1 MSLHD
6 ALVKVVT
13 DHITTLLSEQTLID
27 TVLST
32 LNTDDKLF
40 WYLGKEK
47 KIKKLLLSY
56 NTGDTLKLKKVL
68 EEQYNE
74 DSKNKNNK

>member
-13 DHITTLLSEQTLID
+13 EHVTTLLSEQTLID
-27 TVLST
+27 AVLSVLDT
-32 LNTDDKLF
+32 EDKLF

-47 KIKKLLLSY
+47 KIKKQLSLF
-56 NTGDTLKLKKVL
+56 TVRGMH
-68 EEQYNE
+68 
-74 DSKNKNNK
+74 

>member
-13 DHITTLLSEQTLID
+13 EHVTTLLSEQTLID
-27 TVLST
+27 AVLSVLDT
-32 LNTDDKLF
+32 EDKLF

-47 KIKKLLLSY
+47 KIKKLIYSY
-56 NTGDTLKLKKVL
+56 STGDTLKLKKVL

-74 DSKNKNNK
+74 DSQK

>member
-13 DHITTLLSEQTLID
+13 EVISLSEQTLID
-27 TVLST
+27 AVLSVLDT
-32 LNTDDKLF
+32 EDKLF

-47 KIKKLLLSY
+47 KIKKLLPYS
-56 NTGDTLKLKKVL
+56 TGDTCSNLKKVL

-74 DSKNKNNK
+74 DSKK

>member
-13 DHITTLLSEQTLID
+13 EHVTTLLSEQTLID
-27 TVLST
+27 AVLSVLDT
-32 LNTDDKLF
+32 EDKLF

-47 KIKKLLLSY
+47 KIKKQLSSY
-56 NTGDTLKLKKVL
+56 GTGDTLKLKKVL

-74 DSKNKNNK
+74 DSKK

>member
-13 DHITTLLSEQTLID
+13 EHVTTLLSEQTLID
-27 TVLST
+27 AVLSVLDT
-32 LNTDDKLF
+32 EDKLF

-47 KIKKLLLSY
+47 KIKKLIYSY
-56 NTGDTLKLKKVL
+56 STGDVLKLKKVL

-74 DSKNKNNK
+74 DSKK

>member
-13 DHITTLLSEQTLID
+13 EHVTTLLSEQTLID
-27 TVLST
+27 AVLSVLDT
-32 LNTDDKLF
+32 EDKLF

-47 KIKKLLLSY
+47 KIKKLISSY
-56 NTGDTLKLKKVL
+56 STGDTLKLKKVL

-74 DSKNKNNK
+74 DSKK

>member
-13 DHITTLLSEQTLID
+13 EHVTTLLSEQTLID
-27 TVLST
+27 AVLSVLDT
-32 LNTDDKLF
+32 EDKLF

-47 KIKKLLLSY
+47 KIKKQLSSY
-56 NTGDTLKLKKVL
+56 STEDALKLKKVL

-74 DSKNKNNK
+74 DSQK

>member
-13 DHITTLLSEQTLID
+13 EHVTTLLSEQTLID
-27 TVLST
+27 AVLSVLDT
-32 LNTDDKLF
+32 EDKLF

-47 KIKKLLLSY
+47 KIKKLIYSSS
-56 NTGDTLKLKKVL
+56 TGDTLKLKKVL

-74 DSKNKNNK
+74 DSKK

>member
-13 DHITTLLSEQTLID
+13 EHVTTLLSEQTLID
-27 TVLST
+27 AVLSLLDT
-32 LNTDDKLF
+32 EDKLF

-47 KIKKLLLSY
+47 KIKKQLSSY
-56 NTGDTLKLKKVL
+56 STGDTLKLKKVL

-74 DSKNKNNK
+74 DSKK

>member
-13 DHITTLLSEQTLID
+13 EHVTTLLSEQTLID

-32 LNTDDKLF
+32 LDTDDKLF

-47 KIKKLLLSY
+47 KIKKLLLSC

-74 DSKNKNNK
+74 DSKK

>member
-47 KIKKLLLSY
+47 KIKKQLSSC
-56 NTGDTLKLKKVL
+56 NTGDVLKLKKDL
-68 EEQYNE
+68 ENQYNE

>member
-27 TVLST
+27 AVLST
-32 LNTDDKLF
+32 LDTDDKLF

-56 NTGDTLKLKKVL
+56 NTRDTLKLKKVL